1 MLEILVAI
9 LGGVVLLGAVG
20 IIALRKRRAA
30 ARFDD
35 DEDARDVAPVLYVPQ
50 ARNTLEARRTLS
62 EQRRVEPPIAMRPP
76 AAAETASA
84 PRPGARYI
92 APVMEVGTDTV
103 LQLLPGRLVP
113 VGSDVDQEIRFV
125 RTLGINKF
133 TFGRS
138 VGPANTHIQLLAAT
152 ASRMHAYMVM
162 ENGKWRIGNMSQT
175 NQVLVNGEALDSGDE
190 DRWLH
195 DGDRIELGEVSF
207 VFRER

>member
-20 IIALRKRRAA
+20 IIALRKRRVA
-30 ARFDD
+30 ARLDN

-50 ARNTLEARRTLS
+50 ARNTFDAKRNV
-62 EQRRVEPPIAMRPP
+62 VEHRSDPVIAQHTISP
-76 AAAETASA
+76 AEIQGA

-92 APVMEVGTDTV
+92 APVMDVGTDSV

-113 VGSDVDQEIRFV
+113 AGSDVDQEIRFV
-125 RTLGINKF
+125 RTPGVNKF

-138 VGPANTHIQLLAAT
+138 AGPANTHIQLLAAT

-162 ENGKWRIGNMSQT
+162 DNGRWRIGNMSTT
-175 NQVLVNGEALDSGDE
+175 NQVLVNGVALDSGDE